1 MQNDIEEGFV
11 NTDTTVV
18 LDEAQFAEPVHEE
31 ADARTCGSD
40 HLSQCFLRDRWNER
54 LWLSGFAELRHQQEY
69 PGQALFA
76 VIEQLI
82 DEVRLRAHTTGQQE
96 L

>member
-1 MQNDIEEGFV
+1 MQNDIEQGFM

-18 LDEAQFAEPVHEE
+18 LDEAQLAKSIHEE

-40 HLSQCFLRDRWNER
+40 HLRKRFLRDPWNESLR
-54 LWLSGFAELRHQQEY
+54 VSGLAELRHEQKY
-69 PGQALFA
+69 SGKAFLA

-82 DEVRLRAHTTGQQE
+82 DEVGLRAHTTGQ
-96 L
+96 

>member
-1 MQNDIEEGFV
+1 MQNDIEQGFM

-18 LDEAQFAEPVHEE
+18 LDEAELAEPVHEE

-40 HLSQCFLRDRWNER
+40 HFSQCLLRDRWNER
-54 LWLSGFAELRHQQEY
+54 LRLAGLAELRHEQKY
-69 PGQALFA
+69 SGKTLLA

-82 DEVRLRAHTTGQQE
+82 DEVGLRAHTTG
-96 L
+96 